1 MRQAVFALALCAS
14 PAVADG
20 YSDHSAVQMFTD
32 GLCRDVVAA
41 IDWTETAVPEAII
54 LERGLNGLTQDIALS
69 GMAWGMLL
77 GIDLE
82 RGGLHTPGQTTLE
95 RLREACAA
103 NPDQTA
109 KAILDALPVE

>member
-1 MRQAVFALALCAS
+1 MRHAIVALALCAS

-20 YSDHSAVQMFTD
+20 YSDHSAVQMFTISPC
-32 GLCRDVVAA
+32 GDVVAA

-54 LERGLNGLTQDIALS
+54 FERGLSGLTQDIALS

-77 GIDLE
+77 GIDVE
-82 RGGLHTPGQTTLE
+82 RGGLHTPEQTTLE

-109 KAILDALPVE
+109 KAILDGF